1 MIQILNSHTDR
12 IMSIKL
18 KLNDTNTIIMACSGC
33 VQPNSKSLK
42 CISMQHACWM
52 DIYIYLYLFYF
63 FSSLWL
69 IRNYSLSPFCFYP
82 HFFIYFVSF
91 AVLWNVIKNTKHLIG
106 SAMGF
111 GQRTQAALYLVQG
124 QNKFKKMIRKKIV

>member
-33 VQPNSKSLK
+33 VQPNSKSFK
-42 CISMQHACWM
+42 CISVQHTCCM
-52 DIYIYLYLFYF
+52 DIYIYLYLFCF

-69 IRNYSLSPFCFYP
+69 IRNYFLSPFLLLSSFFSFILSLLPFCEMWSKIPSIWLDLLWGLANELKP
-82 HFFIYFVSF
+82 HYIWCK
-91 AVLWNVIKNTKHLIG
+91 AKIN
-106 SAMGF
+106 
-111 GQRTQAALYLVQG
+111 
-124 QNKFKKMIRKKIV
+124 FKKKW